1 MSAHLTRD
9 AVASQVIECLAAVL
23 EIDAS
28 AISESQTFKDDLGAD
43 SIALVEFVF
52 DMEER
57 FSALVG
63 NFSVNDE
70 DLEHLKTVGQT
81 VDYVFNAVTA

>member
-1 MSAHLTRD
+1 MSANITRE
-9 AVASQVIECLAAVL
+9 AVSAKVMECLAAVL

-28 AISESQTFKDDLGAD
+28 TINESQTFKEDLGAD

-52 DMEER
+52 DMEEQ
-57 FSALVG
+57 FSAMVG

-70 DLEHLKTVGQT
+70 DLEDLKTVGQT
-81 VDYVFNAVTA
+81 VDYVFTAITA